1 MMTEERAAELFSRED
16 SALKICVGSWKA
28 YNECNAHALGSYY
41 NDSFFIDFMK
51 LESAE
56 ELMELLNFLGWDEL
70 EQEELFIQD
79 YESEFF
85 RFHNCD
91 YINPLEIAEALEG
104 RQDEIEENAAKIGA
118 MIEYDSEYEDI
129 KKALEDLDDFNFY
142 EDMEPEEYEE
152 QLFFDCIDR
161 ETADL
166 LDRNPYITI
175 DFEAMARD
183 DDIFCAS
190 GGVLVHY

>member
-1 MMTEERAAELFSRED
+1 MTKERAAELFARDD
-16 SALKICVGSWKA
+16 SVLKICVGSWKA

-41 NDSFFIDFMK
+41 NGSYFIDFMK

-56 ELMELLNFLGWDEL
+56 ELTDLLTFLGWDEL

-79 YESEFF
+79 YESEIFT
-85 RFHNCD
+85 FHNCD

-104 RQDEIEENAAKIGA
+104 RQEEVEENAAKIGA

-129 KKALEDLDDFNFY
+129 KKAVEDLDDFIFY
-142 EDMEPEEYEE
+142 EDIEPEDYEE
-152 QLFFDCIDR
+152 QLFYDCIDK

-166 LDRNPYITI
+166 LDRNPYIYI
-175 DFEAMARD
+175 DFEQMARD
-183 DDIFCAS
+183 DDIYAVN
-190 GGVLVHY
+190 GGVLIRC